1 MQRSSKTPA
10 IGIKIAIR
18 RPSLSS
24 PAIFSHSGSGFV
36 ELEVVKPEEAFVSGV
51 ELLVVKLSVV
61 A

>member
-18 RPSLSS
+18 RLLSSS
-24 PAIFSHSGSGFV
+24 PAIFSPSGSGSV
-36 ELEVVKPEEAFVSGV
+36 KLEVVKPREALVPG
-51 ELLVVKLSVV
+51 VVKLSVV